1 MSSTGFPRSLRSFV
15 RPAFV
20 RPTFVRPALFAALSI
35 VSTLSATA
43 ESQWRVLF
51 DGKSTDE
58 FRNYQKDS
66 LSDGWKVIDGAL
78 VRAENGAGDIITKKQ
93 FGSFELELEFR
104 IAPGGNSGI
113 MYHVT
118 EDNPR
123 PWHSGPEIQI
133 LDNKRGADPQRCGW
147 LYQLYAADVDTTNP
161 AGEWNQLRVVITPER
176 CAHYMN
182 GTKYVEYVKGSDDWD
197 ARVAESKFA
206 KFDAFGKATKGHLCL
221 QDHGD
226 EVAYRNIRIRER

>member
-1 MSSTGFPRSLRSFV
+1 MSSIGSPRSP
-15 RPAFV
+15 RP
-20 RPTFVRPALFAALSI
+20 FVRPALSAALSTFAALSFAL
-35 VSTLSATA
+35 TQPAAA
-43 ESQWRVLF
+43 ESEWQVLF
-51 DGKSTDE
+51 DGESTDQ

-78 VRAENGAGDIITKKQ
+78 VRAEKGAGDIVTKKQ
-93 FGSFELELEFR
+93 YGSFELELEFR
-104 IAPGGNSGI
+104 ISPGGNSGI

-133 LDNKRGADPQRCGW
+133 LDNERGADPQRCGW
-147 LYQLYAADVDTTNP
+147 LYQLYAAEVDTTNP
-161 AGEWNQLRVVITPER
+161 AGEWNKLRVVITPER

-182 GTKYVEYVKGSDDWD
+182 GTKYFEYVKGSDDWD
-197 ARVAESKFA
+197 SRVAESKFA
-206 KFDAFGKATKGHLCL
+206 KFDAFGKAKRGHLCF